1 VPNDIVSVIRN
12 SGAGPGDLIYIR
24 SAQGNVVDG
33 ARLTTSRDLLHLKAE
48 ALQLDEP
55 LVAIGPATDE
65 TYADVVIDAD
75 LPEPTVVK
83 SRQQNGAGHV
93 NSPI

>member
-1 VPNDIVSVIRN
+1 MPKDIVSMIRS
-12 SGAGPGDLIYIR
+12 SGAGPGDLIYVR
-24 SAQGNVVDG
+24 SAEGNALDG

-48 ALQLDEP
+48 ALLLNQP
-55 LVAIGPATDE
+55 LVAVGPPTDE

-83 SRQQNGAGHV
+83 SRLQNDGAM
-93 NSPI
+93 